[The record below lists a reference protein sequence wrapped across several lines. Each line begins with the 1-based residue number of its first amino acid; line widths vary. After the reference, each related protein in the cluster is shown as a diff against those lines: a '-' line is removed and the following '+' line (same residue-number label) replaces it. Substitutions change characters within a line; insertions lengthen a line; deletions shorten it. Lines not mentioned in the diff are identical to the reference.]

1 MNDIFSIFPYGRDK
15 SLVKFSNAKKA
26 FLYYVDHRINLLT
39 GNDEKYSINNYLNE
53 LDQKKLRNEP
63 GVYEVHHFYYEL
75 SEIILNRSYD
85 ELANNP
91 LAIELVYSKKSQ
103 FNGEKN
109 KAKIQFK
116 KIKVPSKISYKKLFT
131 QGRQELLNG
140 NSYQFNLTQQFE
152 FSLNNATESN
162 IVSSFEKLGTKR
174 GQYAHLTSIP
184 YLNQIILSNS
194 PEGLFQL
201 RKKGSELECLT
212 TPIKGTLKRDIKL
225 PLSKQWCDLK
235 NDEKNQAELYMIID
249 LLRND
254 LSSIEKPHARVLSKK
269 ALVQVPGLIHQM
281 GVISIYL
288 SANVSIGRVVRALFP
303 GGSITGAPKKS
314 TYKILKNLESRARG
328 SYTGSTLLI
337 ANGRADCSINIRTA
351 EIKYDSKKLTYGSGG
366 GITLLSNWSEEYREM
381 CDKVDSFMN
390 AVFKS

>member
-131 QGRQELLNG
+131 QGRQELLN
-140 NSYQFNLTQQFE
+140 
-152 FSLNNATESN
+152 
-162 IVSSFEKLGTKR
+162 
-174 GQYAHLTSIP
+174 
-184 YLNQIILSNS
+184 
-194 PEGLFQL
+194 
-201 RKKGSELECLT
+201 
-212 TPIKGTLKRDIKL
+212 
-225 PLSKQWCDLK
+225 
-235 NDEKNQAELYMIID
+235 
-249 LLRND
+249 
-254 LSSIEKPHARVLSKK
+254 
-269 ALVQVPGLIHQM
+269 
-281 GVISIYL
+281 
-288 SANVSIGRVVRALFP
+288 
-303 GGSITGAPKKS
+303 
-314 TYKILKNLESRARG
+314 
-328 SYTGSTLLI
+328 
-337 ANGRADCSINIRTA
+337 
-351 EIKYDSKKLTYGSGG
+351 
-366 GITLLSNWSEEYREM
+366 
-381 CDKVDSFMN
+381 
-390 AVFKS
+390 